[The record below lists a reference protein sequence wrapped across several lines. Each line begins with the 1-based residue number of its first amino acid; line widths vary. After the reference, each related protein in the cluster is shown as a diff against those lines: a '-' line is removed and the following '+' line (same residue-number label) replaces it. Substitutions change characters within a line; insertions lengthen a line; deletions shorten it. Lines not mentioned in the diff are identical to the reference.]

1 MFDHST
7 SWCVLIPCFNE
18 EKAIRKVVCS
28 AIKLGKPVIVVDDG
42 SQDRTAD
49 IVSELPVELLR
60 HRSQLGKGE
69 ALRTGFRHA
78 LRMGVDAIATMDGD
92 GQHLAA
98 DIPRL
103 AAAARLYPDS
113 IIIGARLLDREQQ
126 PASRRRANSAAD
138 WWISWAC
145 AQPIV
150 DTQSGQRW
158 YPRAALELTE
168 SAAEGF
174 VFETAI
180 LIRATRE
187 AGLGIVSIPIASRY
201 QVDFRHSHFRPVTDT
216 ARITAHVARCLF
228 RYGQPISSFQRAHRR
243 PTIAVVQP
251 DDLCAVEPLQ
261 MWHRN
266 STVKSTSRVEPGTSL
281 KEGLKD

>member
-18 EKAIRKVVCS
+18 EKAIREVVCS

-49 IVSELPVELLR
+49 IVSELPVTLLR

-78 LRMGVDAIATMDGD
+78 LRMGVDAVATMDGD

-103 AAAARLYPDS
+103 LAASRLYPGT

-126 PASRRRANSAAD
+126 PTSRRRANAVAD

-145 AQPIV
+145 AQPVV

-158 YPRAALELTE
+158 YPRAALELAE
-168 SAAEGF
+168 SAQEGF

-180 LIRATRE
+180 LIRAARE

-201 QVDFRHSHFRPVTDT
+201 QTNFRHSHFRPVADT
-216 ARITAHVARCLF
+216 TRITGHVARCMF

-243 PTIAVVQP
+243 PTIVAGQS
-251 DDLCAVEPLQ
+251 DDVCAVEPLQ
-261 MWHRN
+261 TRRRS
-266 STVKSTSRVEPGTSL
+266 STVKPSHASTSGPL
-281 KEGLKD
+281 

>member
-1 MFDHST
+1 MSDHST

-18 EKAIRKVVCS
+18 EKAIREVVCS
-28 AIKLGKPVIVVDDG
+28 ATTLGKPVIVVDDG

-49 IVSELPVELLR
+49 IVSELPVMLLR
-60 HRSQLGKGE
+60 HHTQLGKGE

-78 LRMGVDAIATMDGD
+78 LDMGVDAIATMDGD

-103 AAAARLYPDS
+103 AAAACLYPGNV
-113 IIIGARLLDREQQ
+113 IIGARLLDREQQ
-126 PASRRRANSAAD
+126 PASRRRANAVAD

-145 AQPIV
+145 AQPVV
-150 DTQSGQRW
+150 DSQSGQRW
-158 YPRAALELTE
+158 YPRAALELAE

-180 LIRATRE
+180 LIRAARE
-187 AGLGIVSIPIASRY
+187 GGLGIVSIPIASRY
-201 QVDFRHSHFRPVTDT
+201 QANFRHSHFRPVADT
-216 ARITAHVARCLF
+216 TRITAHVAKCMF
-228 RYGQPISSFQRAHRR
+228 RYGHPISSFRRAHRR
-243 PTIAVVQP
+243 PTVVVP
-251 DDLCAVEPLQ
+251 SEDACAVEPSSIR
-261 MWHRN
+261 HRGP
-266 STVKSTSRVEPGTSL
+266 TVMPMSCVDPGTSL

>member
-1 MFDHST
+1 MFDQST

-18 EKAIRKVVCS
+18 EKAIREVVCS

-49 IVSELPVELLR
+49 IVSELPVTLLR

-92 GQHLAA
+92 GQHLAG

-103 AAAARLYPDS
+103 AAASRLYPGT

-126 PASRRRANSAAD
+126 PVSRRRANAAAD

-180 LIRATRE
+180 LIRAARE

-201 QVDFRHSHFRPVTDT
+201 QVDFRHSHFRPVSDT
-216 ARITAHVARCLF
+216 ARITAHVARCMF
-228 RYGQPISSFQRAHRR
+228 RYGQPIASFRRAHRR
-243 PTIAVVQP
+243 PIIVVVQS
-251 DDLCAVEPLQ
+251 DDACAVEPLP
-261 MWHRN
+261 MKHRSSSVKPSHA
-266 STVKSTSRVEPGTSL
+266 STPGPL
-281 KEGLKD
+281 

>member
-1 MFDHST
+1 MSDHST

-18 EKAIRKVVCS
+18 EKAIREVVCS

-42 SQDRTAD
+42 SQDRTAE
-49 IVSELPVELLR
+49 IVSELPVTLLR
-60 HRSQLGKGE
+60 HSGQRGKGE
-69 ALRTGFRHA
+69 ALRTGFRQA
-78 LRMGVDAIATMDGD
+78 LHMGVDAIATMDGD
-92 GQHLAA
+92 GQHVAA

-103 AAAARLYPDS
+103 AAASRLYPNTV
-113 IIIGARLLDREQQ
+113 IIGARLLEREQQ
-126 PASRRRANSAAD
+126 PAARRRANAVAD

-145 AQPIV
+145 AQPVV

-158 YPRAALELTE
+158 YPRAVLELAE

-180 LIRATRE
+180 LIRAARE

-201 QVDFRHSHFRPVTDT
+201 QANFRHSHFRPVADT
-216 ARITAHVARCLF
+216 ARITAHVATCMF

-243 PTIAVVQP
+243 PTIVVRP
-251 DDLCAVEPLQ
+251 DDVSATEPSH
-261 MWHRN
+261 MGYRAT
-266 STVKSTSRVEPGTSL
+266 TVKPMPRIDPGTSF
-281 KEGLKD
+281 